1 MLSFIWKERDSN
13 RSRDK
18 EVLLIGVLEY
28 NFSKNCS
35 LDLVKLQAEIWEP
48 VNQEDSTKVIFPG
61 ISQNAGFWL
70 HPTLFVLVS
79 ERQKS

>member
-28 NFSKNCS
+28 NFSKNSS
-35 LDLVKLQAEIWEP
+35 LDLVKLQAKIWEP
-48 VNQEDSTKVIFPG
+48 VNQ
-61 ISQNAGFWL
+61 
-70 HPTLFVLVS
+70 
-79 ERQKS
+79 

>member
-1 MLSFIWKERDSN
+1 MLGFIWKERDSN

-28 NFSKNCS
+28 NFPKNCS

-48 VNQEDSTKVIFPG
+48 VNQ
-61 ISQNAGFWL
+61 
-70 HPTLFVLVS
+70 
-79 ERQKS
+79 